1 MSGAFALRTNELL
14 ALGGPADDVVNEVEL
29 EAEAGGSPSTGR
41 MLALLS
47 NSSAGYGGA
56 GSA

>member
-14 ALGGPADDVVNEVEL
+14 ALGGPADDVVNEVE
-29 EAEAGGSPSTGR
+29 AEAGGSPSTER